1 MLKGIPAILTPELLK
16 IMMEMGHGDEL
27 VLADGNY
34 PLGAHPDTVIRLDGH
49 GVCEILRAVL
59 PFFPL
64 DTLRPDPVILTQ
76 NPASQP
82 RPAIWAEY
90 GKIIAAHADVSLT
103 PIVNTD
109 FYARTRR
116 AAALVTTSETALYA
130 NIILAKGVVL

>member
-1 MLKGIPAILTPELLK
+1 MLKGIPAILTPELLNV
-16 IMMEMGHGDEL
+16 MMEMGHGDEL

-34 PLGAHPDTVIRLDGH
+34 PLNAHPEKVIRLDGH

-64 DTLRPDPVILTQ
+64 DTMRPDPVLLTQ
-76 NPASQP
+76 SPAGQP
-82 RPAIWAEY
+82 RPPIWAVYE
-90 GKIIAAHADVSLT
+90 KTVKAFADVPLT

-130 NIILAKGVVL
+130 NIILVKGIVM